1 MNWWGWLI
9 VGFVLMGAE
18 LTAVDAAFYLIFV
31 GAAAIFMG
39 ILGLAGLTLPVWGQ
53 WVLFSVLAV
62 GSMVL
67 FRRKLYDRLRGGAEG
82 FDGSAAGAMV
92 AVEEIVPPGGRT
104 RVRLRGSQWTAVNV
118 GPAPIAAGADAR
130 VVEADGLE
138 LKIEGSSRE
147 PVADRSKPKE

>member
-9 VGFVLMGAE
+9 IGFVLMGAE

-31 GAAAIFMG
+31 GAAAILMG
-39 ILGLAGLTLPVWGQ
+39 ILGLVGVSLPIWGQ

-67 FRRKLYDRLRGGAEG
+67 FRQKLYDRLRGGAAG
-82 FDGSAAGAMV
+82 FDGSAAGATV
-92 AVEEIVPPGGRT
+92 AVKEVVPPGGRT

-118 GPAPIAAGADAR
+118 GAVPIAAGADAR
-130 VVEADGLE
+130 VVESDGLE
-138 LKIEGSSRE
+138 LRIEGLSRE
-147 PVADRSKPKE
+147 PIAD

>member
-9 VGFVLMGAE
+9 IGFLLMGVE

-31 GAAAIFMG
+31 GAAAICLG
-39 ILGLAGLTLPVWGQ
+39 ILGLVGVTLPIWGQ

-67 FRRKLYDRLRGGAEG
+67 FRQKLYDRLRGGAAAG

-92 AVEEIVPPGGRT
+92 AVKEIVPPGGRT

-118 GPAPIAAGADAR
+118 GLAPIASGADAR
-130 VVEADGLE
+130 VVESDGLE
-138 LKIEGSSRE
+138 LKIEGLSRE
-147 PVADRSKPKE
+147 PVAD

>member
-31 GAAAIFMG
+31 GAAAICMG
-39 ILGLAGLTLPVWGQ
+39 ILGLAGVTLPIWGQ
-53 WVLFSVLAV
+53 WVLFSVLGV

-67 FRRKLYDRLRGGAEG
+67 FRQKLYDKLRGGPAG
-82 FDGSAAGAMV
+82 YDSSAAGSMV
-92 AVEEIVPPGGRT
+92 AVKEIVPPGGRT
-104 RVRLRGSQWTAVNV
+104 RVKLRGSQWTAVNV

-130 VVEADGLE
+130 VVESDGLE
-138 LKIEGSSRE
+138 LRIEGLSRE
-147 PVADRSKPKE
+147 PVAD

>member
-9 VGFVLMGAE
+9 IGFLLMGAE

-31 GAAAIFMG
+31 GAAAICMG
-39 ILGLAGLTLPVWGQ
+39 ILGLVGVTLPIWVQ

-67 FRRKLYDRLRGGAEG
+67 FRQKLYDRLRGGAAAG
-82 FDGSAAGAMV
+82 FDGSAAGATVGVKEM
-92 AVEEIVPPGGRT
+92 VPPGGRT
-104 RVRLRGSQWTAVNV
+104 RVKLRGSRWTAVNV

-130 VVEADGLE
+130 VVESDGVE
-138 LKIEGSSRE
+138 LRIEGLSRE
-147 PVADRSKPKE
+147 PVAD

>member
-9 VGFVLMGAE
+9 VGLLLMGAE
-18 LTAVDAAFYLIFV
+18 LSAVDAAFYLIFV

-39 ILGLAGLTLPVWGQ
+39 ILGLLGVTLPIWGQ
-53 WVLFSVLAV
+53 WVLFAVLAV

-67 FRRKLYDRLRGGAEG
+67 FRQKLYDKLRGGARG
-82 FDGSAAGAMV
+82 FEGSAVGSLV
-92 AVEEIVPPGGRT
+92 AVKENVPQGGQT

-118 GPAPIAAGADAR
+118 GSAPIAAGADAR

-138 LKIEGSSRE
+138 LGIEGLPRE
-147 PVADRSKPKE
+147 RATD

>member
-9 VGFVLMGAE
+9 IGFLLMGAE
-18 LTAVDAAFYLIFV
+18 MAAVDAAFYLIFV
-31 GAAAIFMG
+31 GAAAICLG
-39 ILGLAGLTLPVWGQ
+39 ILGLAGVTLPIWGQ

-67 FRRKLYDRLRGGAEG
+67 FRQKLYDRLRGGAAVG
-82 FDGSAAGAMV
+82 FDGSAAGATV
-92 AVEEIVPPGGRT
+92 AVQEIVPTGGRT

-130 VVEADGLE
+130 VVDSDGVE
-138 LKIEGSSRE
+138 LKIEGLSRE
-147 PVADRSKPKE
+147 PIAD

>member
-9 VGFVLMGAE
+9 IGFVLMGAE

-31 GAAAIFMG
+31 GAAAILMG
-39 ILGLAGLTLPVWGQ
+39 ILGLVGVSLPIWAQ
-53 WVLFSVLAV
+53 WVLFAVLAV

-67 FRRKLYDRLRGGAEG
+67 FRQKLYDRLRGGAAG

-92 AVEEIVPPGGRT
+92 AVKEVVPPGGRT

-118 GPAPIAAGADAR
+118 GAAPIAAGADAR
-130 VVEADGLE
+130 VVESDGLE
-138 LKIEGSSRE
+138 LRIEGLSRE
-147 PVADRSKPKE
+147 PIAD

>member
-9 VGFVLMGAE
+9 IGFVLMGAE

-31 GAAAIFMG
+31 GAAAILMG
-39 ILGLAGLTLPVWGQ
+39 ILGLVGVSLPIWGQ

-67 FRRKLYDRLRGGAEG
+67 FRQKLYDRLRGGAAG
-82 FDGSAAGAMV
+82 FDGSAAGATV
-92 AVEEIVPPGGRT
+92 AVKEVVPPGGRT

-118 GPAPIAAGADAR
+118 GAAPIAAGADAR
-130 VVEADGLE
+130 VVESDGLE
-138 LKIEGSSRE
+138 LRIEGLSRE
-147 PVADRSKPKE
+147 PIAD